1 MIAEYLLES
10 KMHTRKNKNNVKRD
24 RGRSERNYTH
34 PILRTLCN
42 FPAPSRQCA
51 PKPCEWKPKTPILT
65 SCPFFSA

>member
-34 PILRTLCN
+34 PILRTLQ
-42 FPAPSRQCA
+42 F
-51 PKPCEWKPKTPILT
+51 
-65 SCPFFSA
+65 SCPVKAMCSETM